1 MPTIK
6 PVQVSVEETSQNLLW
21 ELCVG
26 GENDPLEVA
35 LTKDSKNWSAGKR
48 GCNSDFNSP
57 LTPYDWN
64 RPTYGIK
71 VCIKE
76 SWCAVSRVAYR
87 FEEAHLGMF
96 AMKLVT
102 N

>member
-6 PVQVSVEETSQNLLW
+6 PVQVSAEETSQNLLW

-26 GENDPLEVA
+26 DKNDPLEVA
-35 LTKDSKNWSAGKR
+35 LTKDSKSWSAGKR
-48 GCNSDFNSP
+48 GCNSNFNSP
-57 LTPYDWN
+57 LTPGDWN
-64 RPTYGIK
+64 RPTYGVK

-87 FEEAHLGMF
+87 FEEAYLGMF

-102 N
+102 K

>member
-1 MPTIK
+1 
-6 PVQVSVEETSQNLLW
+6 VQVREAVIPISI
-21 ELCVG
+21 
-26 GENDPLEVA
+26 PL
-35 LTKDSKNWSAGKR
+35 
-48 GCNSDFNSP
+48 
-57 LTPYDWN
+57 LTPGDWN

-87 FEEAHLGMF
+87 FEEAYLGMF

-102 N
+102 K